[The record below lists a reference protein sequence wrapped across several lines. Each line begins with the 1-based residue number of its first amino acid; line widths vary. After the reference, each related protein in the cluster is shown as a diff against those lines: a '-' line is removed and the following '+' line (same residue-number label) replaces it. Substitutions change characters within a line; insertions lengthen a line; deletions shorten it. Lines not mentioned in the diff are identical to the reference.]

1 MTKTEGKLKRVFL
14 LALALV
20 LAASSL
26 MVQAARADPGI
37 STTQTA
43 DPATVG
49 QPYAF
54 TVTVTNNS
62 VPQYVGLKDFLPPG
76 MELVSAT
83 PSQGSCGMSHHAGN
97 GVECTLGELPSGGS
111 ATVEI
116 VVTPMVPGT
125 MTNTVV
131 SGGEFAPENSEAT
144 TITVSP
150 AASG

>member
-1 MTKTEGKLKRVFL
+1 MTKTEVRLKRVFL

-20 LAASSL
+20 LFAGSL
-26 MVQAARADPGI
+26 MAQAAQADPGI
-37 STTQTA
+37 SATQTA

-54 TVTVTNNS
+54 IVTVTNNS
-62 VPQYVGLKDFLPPG
+62 VPQHVGLKDFLPPG

-83 PSQGSCGMSHHAGN
+83 PSQGSCGMSHHG

-116 VVTPMVPGT
+116 VVTPMVSGI

-131 SGGEFAPENSEAT
+131 SGGEFAPENSEPT

-150 AASG
+150 ASASG